1 MVIILGETGN
11 NIPLVA
17 KRVLPSKFM
26 QECPVLDYFL
36 VNTSKTI
43 LSSVLSF
50 QSVSP
55 MALIDS
61 MPFERVVNSCC
72 MLHTELTNI
81 QISTYAA
88 EHMRKFDKLQIMY
101 LAA

>member
-11 NIPLVA
+11 NAPLVA
-17 KRVLPSKFM
+17 KCVFSSKFM
-26 QECPVLDYFL
+26 QACPGLDYSM
-36 VNTSKTI
+36 VYTSKTV

-55 MALIDS
+55 VDLIDS

-81 QISTYAA
+81 QISSHAA
-88 EHMRKFDKLQIMY
+88 EHMRKFDELQIMY
-101 LAA
+101 QAA